1 MTRMFTKIIALT
13 WLVIAIV
20 ALIRDSRS
28 YPAPQPTAISADT
41 PGSRGLTSS
50 K

>member
-20 ALIRDSRS
+20 ALTRDSRS
-28 YPAPQPTAISADT
+28 PSEQQPNSTGLQGSARPASN
-41 PGSRGLTSS
+41 R
-50 K
+50 